1 MNGSGLC
8 GAAVFEVAA
17 PPRTVSTCHCRQC
30 RRQSGHVWSSPQVDL
45 AGSAIAASARWYA
58 ATKSGKRGFCGTCG
72 SLLTWKACDE
82 AAIAIALGAVDGAT
96 PFKLEKHIFAAEKSN
111 YYEISES
118 VPQF

>member
-1 MNGSGLC
+1 MGRAFAGPQHLRWRPRRAPYQRAIARSVVDNRDMSGLRHKSIWLE
-8 GAAVFEVAA
+8 ARL
-17 PPRTVSTCHCRQC
+17 PL
-30 RRQSGHVWSSPQVDL
+30 RRAGMRPQ
-45 AGSAIAASARWYA
+45 
-58 ATKSGKRGFCGTCG
+58 KSGKRGFCGTCG